1 MYKKITDFKQKK
13 KLQMYNTHLQRSV
26 NSWEDKNNCLFIVL
40 EGKMALNKMTGGESH
55 RMYISSSRDCAIW
68 RQGWIFLHSQN
79 CKILFCEWNIST
91 VTYNPIWN
99 VS

>member
-1 MYKKITDFKQKK
+1 
-13 KLQMYNTHLQRSV
+13 MYNAHLQRNV

-40 EGKMALNKMTGGESH
+40 EGKMALNKMTGRESH
-55 RMYISSSRDCAIW
+55 RMYICSSRDCAIW
-68 RQGWIFLHSQN
+68 QQGGIFLHSQN
-79 CKILFCEWNIST
+79 YKVLFCEWNIST